1 MFLSCLL
8 NLIIWLFT
16 LCVWERYLFYS
27 TYIHIYVPAPI
38 ATNNVIFLV
47 TFMSHLS
54 TPISTI
60 HLLCFISATATSYPF
75 IPPVQFRSAKP
86 LSPDISDDDP
96 IRLKCK
102 YQITPRLVVELYM
115 TFVCCWRRTVLRF
128 LIFFFLNRI
137 CLWNI
142 SHIISNWNLWPLTE
156 HNVVIFDASLQ
167 CII

>member
-1 MFLSCLL
+1 MDDLIYVYVCDVFPSCLL

-60 HLLCFISATATSYPF
+60 HLLSFISATAANNLF

-86 LSPDISDDDP
+86 LSPDISDYDP
-96 IRLKCK
+96 IRLKWK

-128 LIFFFLNRI
+128 LIFFF
-137 CLWNI
+137 
-142 SHIISNWNLWPLTE
+142 
-156 HNVVIFDASLQ
+156 
-167 CII
+167 